1 MIFILVFFCLWSRWV
16 EGTCGKRSVAQIE
29 ACAAKAERKEW
40 KEWEKEAEI
49 PKNEKNQWNLRIFT
63 IQSKTK
69 QPGSLKWTWMTIDS
83 GNFLFFNR
91 DSGIE
96 NGEKLCDV
104 QWMSSFQVPKI
115 APSRPLSRLSMRSIR
130 SCGKMKWKPIQY
142 VYAMCHHPCRVIERS
157 NWSHSSATPIVSIW
171 EIFGSFDL
179 KYLQCGLCSLQRS
192 KSRDCSYSPTGQT
205 GQSKL
210 RFIFA
215 V

>member
-1 MIFILVFFCLWSRWV
+1 MIFILVFFVFEVDEWRAHVANEALRRLRLVRRKLSAKN
-16 EGTCGKRSVAQIE
+16 GKNGKKKRRFQ
-29 ACAAKAERKEW
+29 KMK
-40 KEWEKEAEI
+40 KH
-49 PKNEKNQWNLRIFT
+49 QWNLRIFT
-63 IQSKTK
+63 IQRQNKA
-69 QPGSLKWTWMTIDS
+69 TWKFEMNMND
-83 GNFLFFNR
+83 NRLRKLFFFNR

-115 APSRPLSRLSMRSIR
+115 APSRPLSRLSMRRIR
-130 SCGKMKWKPIQY
+130 SCGKMKWKPIRY
-142 VYAMCHHPCRVIERS
+142 VYAMCHHQCRVIERS